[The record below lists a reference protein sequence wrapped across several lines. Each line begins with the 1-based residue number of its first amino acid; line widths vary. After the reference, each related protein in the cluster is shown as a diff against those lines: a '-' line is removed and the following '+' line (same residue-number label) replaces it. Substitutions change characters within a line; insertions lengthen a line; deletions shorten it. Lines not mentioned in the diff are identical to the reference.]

1 MKGISNLTIVL
12 ALIFATNGTF
22 SLINGFNENSEEKL
36 SDVKE
41 FILSFLLQ

>member
-22 SLINGFNENSEEKL
+22 SLINGFNENTEEKL
-36 SDVKE
+36 SDVKN
-41 FILSFLLQ
+41 LSFLFSLQ